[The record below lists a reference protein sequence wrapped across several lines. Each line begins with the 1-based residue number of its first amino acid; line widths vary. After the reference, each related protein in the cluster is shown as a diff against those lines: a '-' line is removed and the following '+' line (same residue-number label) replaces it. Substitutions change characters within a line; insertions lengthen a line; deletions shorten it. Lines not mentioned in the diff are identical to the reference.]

1 MGMARPMSASPA
13 SAAARHC
20 LPPYLGIAGDRLT
33 IDGLDALDLAA
44 EHGSPLFV
52 FSERRVAANAGGFL
66 NAARA
71 GHPRAAVFFA
81 SKACSN
87 LHILRLVMAQGL
99 GLEVN
104 SGGELWKALVAGCA
118 PQNIV
123 FNGVAKTAA
132 ELAEAITRGIKAINV
147 DSPYELQRIAQTAAG
162 LGRRAAVALRLVP
175 GIGGGAN
182 VGLQT
187 GNASSKFGM
196 TEPELRAALAIARD
210 HPQAIDVVGLHLH
223 IGSQV
228 LAQGDF
234 AAAVDFAARMGRE
247 IGDALGHRLRHLNLG
262 GGYPVDYAHL
272 SPGSN
277 RAGDAALRSFI
288 SDIGA
293 APMVGQVADRAAR
306 ALGAEAEILFEPGRS
321 LVADAAVLLS
331 RVENIRRRGDT
342 PWLYLDAGYNL
353 LIDSAAVRWY
363 YHMVNASRMDATA
376 DTAFRMVGPLCD
388 SADCFFDVE
397 GEYLWKAV
405 QARLGG
411 LPAETLAA
419 LRAEIVRLPETRD
432 LPAASAP
439 GDLIALLDTGAYAL
453 GEMFQYCGR
462 QRAKAVMVNAQGGIT
477 VLRER
482 DALEDLVGTAE
493 SPCRNDARAA
503 NVRV

>member
-1 MGMARPMSASPA
+1 MMA
-13 SAAARHC
+13 SAQHR
-20 LPPYLGIAGDRLT
+20 LPPHLGTENGRLT

-52 FSERRVAANAGGFL
+52 FSERRISANAGAFL
-66 NAARA
+66 HAARA

-87 LHILRLVMAQGL
+87 LHVLRLIMAEGL

-123 FNGVAKTAA
+123 FNGVAKTTD
-132 ELAEAITRGIKAINV
+132 ELREAVSRGIKAINV
-147 DSPYELQRIAQTAAG
+147 DSPFELQRIAETAAG
-162 LGRRAAVALRLVP
+162 VGLRAAVALRLVP

-196 TEPELRAALAIARD
+196 TAPELQAALTIARA
-210 HPQAIDVVGLHLH
+210 HPREIDVAGLHLH

-228 LAQGDF
+228 LAQDDF
-234 AAAVDFAARMGRE
+234 AASVDFAARMGRE
-247 IGDALGHRLRHLNLG
+247 IGDALGQSLRHLNLG
-262 GGYPVDYAHL
+262 GGYPIDYAHL
-272 SPGSN
+272 NAGSN
-277 RAGDAALRSFI
+277 RAGEPALRSFI
-288 SDIGA
+288 AEDGA
-293 APMVGQVADRAAR
+293 APMVGRVAAQAAR
-306 ALGAEAEILFEPGRS
+306 ELGGEVEVLFEPGRS
-321 LVADAAVLLS
+321 LVADTAVLLS
-331 RVENIRRRGDT
+331 RIENTRRRGET

-363 YHMVNASRMDATA
+363 YHMINASRMDAPA
-376 DTAFRMVGPLCD
+376 DTPFRMVGPLCD

-397 GEYLWKAV
+397 GEYLWKSV
-405 QARLGG
+405 QARLAG
-411 LPAETLAA
+411 LPASTLAA
-419 LRAEIVRLPETRD
+419 LRADIVRLPETRD

-439 GDLIALLDTGAYAL
+439 GDLVALLDTGAYAL

-462 QRAKAVMVNAQGGIT
+462 QRAKAVMVNAQGGVT

-482 DALEDLVGTAE
+482 DALEDLVGSAE
-493 SPCRNDARAA
+493 ASCRLASS
-503 NVRV
+503 